1 MRYANEDMSA
11 IRKICTFFQL
21 DKPTSLTEIVS
32 YISTGDET
40 LELLTLQLLHDKIIH
55 NRYFKLNTQSYRYCK
70 RRCSRLLLGT
80 E

>member
-1 MRYANEDMSA
+1 MRYANEDLSA

-32 YISTGDET
+32 YISTGDEI
-40 LELLTLQLLHDKIIH
+40 LELLTLQLLI
-55 NRYFKLNTQSYRYCK
+55 
-70 RRCSRLLLGT
+70 GA